1 MKTTPNCFRPAM
13 AFLACVLM
21 TGGGALAQQGLESVP
36 PEAIGREAMPLSE
49 APVATQLGARVIR
62 VARAVPT
69 IDAVV
74 IVPND
79 AAYVAAVSSWT
90 LQGGRFPVLIDD
102 GTPGAAEA
110 IGRFVRA
117 FAPSR
122 VVRWD
127 APGVTAWPDDP
138 TERFKLMNLA
148 ALRVWSL
155 NPADPP
161 TQGDAVRFV
170 ARFNNLGFQPPGI
183 VVIDP
188 RDPGWAAGL
197 ALAAGRGQ
205 PMLRYDGGNNP
216 RGNLDPG
223 SAANLQKAIETFLE
237 SIKLRWDALGDA
249 VDAITLA
256 YNVPAK
262 CAVAKPADPNSFEII
277 ATTDLVG
284 RKAADPSARF
294 AWCGQ
299 IFSTGTADAA
309 YRAMSALFLQPSDAF
324 IFDGYDQGQP
334 WETFD
339 GTMAGELLKK
349 AQISASVIDH
359 PSGTEKGWRERTR
372 SPVRAGLIFVNTMGN
387 ADFFQLQGGGQCKP
401 GDVPILDIPAAVHFV
416 HSWSATEPMARGTVA
431 QRWLERGAFCYMGS
445 VQEPYLQAFV
455 PTPLAAA
462 RLCSAM
468 PWGAAVRI
476 DNAPVWKLTVIGDP
490 LYTLSTAFGPDP
502 ARAVVAEPEEGKP
515 ATPVHATNLADAMRQ
530 AVKDKKLDEAARLL
544 IMLGRD
550 KDAADLG
557 VATLQGAPQLATSSF
572 CANVIPALFRAG
584 KLTEVVQAYA
594 KLDTDAQ
601 ARGDLKDFA
610 WLAATPALL
619 GKPDQRLLNTMKL
632 AVREDQLA
640 RDATEL
646 GLAWSRG
653 VNKNDALLTLE
664 GMMGVAKTPEQKK
677 QFDAAIKAVKV
688 SR

>member
-1 MKTTPNCFRPAM
+1 MNTIPNCIRPAT
-13 AFLACVLM
+13 AFLAFLSM
-21 TGGGALAQQGLESVP
+21 TGAAARAQQGLDGVP

-49 APVATQLGARVIR
+49 APVATQLGARVVR

-74 IVPND
+74 VVPDD

-90 LQGGRFPVLIDD
+90 LRGGRFPVLIDD
-102 GTPGAAEA
+102 GTPEAAEA

-127 APGVTAWPDDP
+127 ADAKAWPDDP
-138 TERFKLMNLA
+138 AERFKLMNLA

-161 TQGDAVRFV
+161 TEGDAGRFV

-205 PMLRYDGGNNP
+205 PMMRYDGGNNP
-216 RGNLDPG
+216 QGNVDPG
-223 SAANLQKAIETFLE
+223 SAANLQKSIEGFLE
-237 SIKLRWDALGDA
+237 SLKLGWNSLGDA
-249 VDAITLA
+249 IDAITLS
-256 YNVPAK
+256 YNVQAK
-262 CAVAKPADPNSFEII
+262 CAIAKPGDPNSFEII
-277 ATTDLVG
+277 ATTDLIG
-284 RKAADPSARF
+284 RKAADPGTRF

-299 IFSTGTADAA
+299 IFSTSTADAA
-309 YRAMSALFLQPSDAF
+309 SRAMSSLFLQPTDAF
-324 IFDGYDQGQP
+324 LFDGYDQGQP

-339 GTMAGELLKK
+339 ATVAGELLKK
-349 AQISASVIDH
+349 AQISASVVDY
-359 PSGTEKGWRERTR
+359 PAGTEKGWRERTR
-372 SPVRAGLIFVNTMGN
+372 TPVRAGLVFVNTMGN

-401 GDVPILDIPAAVHFV
+401 GDVPILDVPAAVHFV

-431 QRWLERGAFCYMGS
+431 QRWLERGAFCYLGS

-490 LYTLSTAFGPDP
+490 LYTLSTAFGPEP
-502 ARAVVAEPEEGKP
+502 ARAVVPERAEGAT
-515 ATPVHATNLADAMRQ
+515 ATPVQGSNLADAMRQ
-530 AVKDKKLDEAARLL
+530 ALKDKKLEDAARLL
-544 IMLGRD
+544 VMLGRD

-572 CANVIPALFRAG
+572 CASVIPPMFRAG
-584 KLTEVVQAYA
+584 RLAEVVRAYA
-594 KLDTDAQ
+594 KLDTQDQ
-601 ARGDLKDFA
+601 ARGDLKDFV
-610 WLAATPALL
+610 WFAATPTLI
-619 GKPDQRLLNTMKL
+619 GKPDQATLTAMKL
-632 AVREDQLA
+632 AVREDQIA

-646 GLAWSRG
+646 GLAWARG
-653 VNKNDALLTLE
+653 VNKNDAVLTLE
-664 GMMGVAKTPEQKK
+664 GLMGAAKSPEHKK
-677 QFDAAIKAVKV
+677 QFESAIKAVRA